1 MLLSLRKWGEW
12 GDSTPVPPDPTA
24 LNKRAGCLHFFTMQF
39 CWHFHCQPIDKST
52 KSKEKKYRDQT
63 RVVACSVVKAVMM
76 DHPEEHKYI
85 A

>member
-1 MLLSLRKWGEW
+1 MPAKMGGG
-12 GDSTPVPPDPTA
+12 GDIPPVPTA
-24 LNKRAGCLHFFTMQF
+24 LNKRAGCLHFFCMQF
-39 CWHFHCQPIDKST
+39 CWHFPCQPIDKST
-52 KSKEKKYRDQT
+52 KGKEKKYRDQT